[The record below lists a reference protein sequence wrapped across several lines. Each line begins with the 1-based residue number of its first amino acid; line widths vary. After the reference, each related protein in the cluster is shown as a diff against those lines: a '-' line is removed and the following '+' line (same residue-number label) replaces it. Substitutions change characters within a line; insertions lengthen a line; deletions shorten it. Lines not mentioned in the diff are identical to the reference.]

1 MICALEFAFEKNI
14 NLPKNIKN
22 YFENE
27 DINKI
32 VKFMKSDKK
41 NYNNK
46 ISLIIIKKIGQTPK
60 IITCNENQM
69 RIFLKKRLN

>member
-1 MICALEFAFEKNI
+1 
-14 NLPKNIKN
+14 
-22 YFENE
+22 
-27 DINKI
+27 
-32 VKFMKSDKK
+32 MKSDKK

-46 ISLIIIKKIGQTPK
+46 ISLIIIKKIGQTHK